1 MKLSQHSI
9 LTIDGETKSLEEYD
23 TKTVLVVN
31 TASKCGFTSQ
41 YEALEKISRE
51 KENVIV
57 IGFPCNQFG
66 EQEAGSEEEIKEFCS
81 SNYGVT
87 FLMSSKVDVNGD
99 GQHPLYLWL
108 KEQAGIDEIG
118 WNFSKFVVTP
128 GSEKVTF
135 YGSDVKPEDIE
146 L

>member
-1 MKLSQHSI
+1 MKLSNYSI

-23 TKTVLVVN
+23 SKTVLVVN
-31 TASKCGFTSQ
+31 TASKCGFTNQ
-41 YEALEKISRE
+41 YEALEKISQE
-51 KENVIV
+51 KENVVV

-66 EQEAGSEEEIKEFCS
+66 MQEAGSEEEIKEFCT

-87 FLMSSKVDVNGD
+87 FLMSSKVDVNGED
-99 GQHPLYLWL
+99 PHPLYVWL
-108 KEQAGIDEIG
+108 KEQAGVDEIG
-118 WNFSKFVVTP
+118 WNFCKFVVTP

-135 YGSDVKPEDIE
+135 YASDVKPEDIE